1 MLAQNDPRYAQAL
14 ALHRRA
20 GVAKWQ
26 AGSGTRKL
34 DLTLF
39 NPVYIPYLENK
50 ARTQI
55 FYGGSSS
62 GKSVFLA
69 QRVVWDVKH
78 EKRNYLVVRQVGR
91 TLRGSV
97 FSEVVRAIDRLDLRA
112 EFSVNKSDML
122 ITCKNGNQII
132 FAGLD
137 DVEKLKSLV
146 PARGAITDIWIEEA
160 TETERNTVKQL
171 YKRQRGGDETT
182 PKRMTFSFNPV
193 LQSHWLY
200 TDYLAPLGWAETQ
213 MEYNSPELSVL
224 KTWYIHNQFLTA
236 GDVADLE
243 NETDEY
249 FRDVYTFGNWGVL
262 GDVIFKNWTVEDLS
276 GMHAQ
281 FTNPR
286 HGLDFGFSS
295 DPAAMPVTH
304 YDVSRKTIY
313 VYDELYERGLTN
325 DMLAR
330 EVNAKLGRGRV
341 ICDSAE
347 PKSIV
352 ELRAHGIEAFGAKKG
367 KDSVLH
373 GVQWLQQQKII
384 VDTRCVNM
392 QNELRQYHWKKD
404 KDGNATRQP
413 SDKNNH
419 LIDGLRYAYEEDSA
433 YGGGLEILW

>member
-1 MLAQNDPRYAQAL
+1 MLPAHAISNYEMKEPDFKVTIDA
-14 ALHRRA
+14 
-20 GVAKWQ
+20 
-26 AGSGTRKL
+26 S
-34 DLTLF
+34 LF
-39 NPVYIPYLENK
+39 NPVYISYLNCES
-50 ARTQI
+50 RTQI
-55 FYGGSSS
+55 YYGGGAS

-69 QRVVWDVKH
+69 QRDVIDVLKGG
-78 EKRNYLVVRQVGR
+78 RNFLVCRQVGR

-97 FSEVVRAIDRLDLRA
+97 IQEITKVIREWNLSHLFEI
-112 EFSVNKSDML
+112 NKTDGT
-122 ITCKNGNQII
+122 ITCINGYQIV
-132 FAGLD
+132 FVGLD
-137 DVEKLKSLV
+137 DVEKLKSIT
-146 PARGAITDIWIEEA
+146 PAKGVFTDIRIDEA

-213 MEYNSPELSVL
+213 TEYNSPELSVL

-304 YDVSRKTIY
+304 YDVARKTIY